1 MVLDSSKR
9 SGSNFYSKELGRMT
23 GNTVHEVENM
33 ELLGE
38 IIQLKKEMDKLYR
51 QSGPNSSGYLD
62 VSLRLNLLKTKYIDE
77 IIENLAK

>member
-1 MVLDSSKR
+1 
-9 SGSNFYSKELGRMT
+9 MT

-38 IIQLKKEMDKLYR
+38 IIQLKKEMDILYR